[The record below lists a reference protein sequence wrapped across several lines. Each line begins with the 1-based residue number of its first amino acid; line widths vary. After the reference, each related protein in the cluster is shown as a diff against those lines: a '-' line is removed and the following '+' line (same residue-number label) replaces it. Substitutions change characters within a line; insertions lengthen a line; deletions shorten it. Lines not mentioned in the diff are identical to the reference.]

1 LVAQPQPER
10 RVQVGAVAG
19 VRVGE
24 DRDEVACAADQR
36 FEFLAAG
43 RRRVRLVGCSQVA
56 LGFRLFGL
64 HLGCPLR
71 DYGRVG
77 AGFQRGSVAGEDLLA
92 VGERASAALDLG
104 GCGVVAVGGV
114 SAATVASRF
123 AGSNR
128 RASQASR
135 CGRTASSRT

>member
-1 LVAQPQPER
+1 
-10 RVQVGAVAG
+10 
-19 VRVGE
+19 VGE

-104 GCGVVAVGGV
+104 GCGVVAVGGGE
-114 SAATVASRF
+114 RGD
-123 AGSNR
+123 GSVQVCR
-128 RASQASR
+128 VEQAR
-135 CGRTASSRT
+135 EPGVQVR